1 MYLIDTYLGKD
12 RLPFIEKK
20 EICRKT
26 QVFDSPDKIYE
37 FLNKYFRDRVG
48 GSFRRRPLT
57 PPDMRFRIRRF
68 S

>member
-1 MYLIDTYLGKD
+1 MYLIDTYLGND

-37 FLNKYFRDRVG
+37 FLNKYFRVNYYG
-48 GSFRRRPLT
+48 Y
-57 PPDMRFRIRRF
+57 
-68 S
+68 